1 MSQVRNIADGD
12 PYEPQPG
19 EHLLQ
24 LANTGD
30 VPLYLGIRRGEF
42 MLAAAAGEPVRT
54 YILTEEQYVRLQQQ
68 LAMQAAYKEWLASGL
83 LTLVDP
89 TVVVPP
95 PPPPETE
102 EELPVE
108 EP

>member
-30 VPLYLGIRRGEF
+30 VPLYIGIRRGEF
-42 MLAAAAGEPVRT
+42 MLAAPVGDPVRT

-68 LAMQAAYKEWLASGL
+68 MQLQAAYKDWVTSGL

-89 TVVVPP
+89 TVVPDPP
-95 PPPPETE
+95 LE
-102 EELPVE
+102 E
-108 EP
+108 